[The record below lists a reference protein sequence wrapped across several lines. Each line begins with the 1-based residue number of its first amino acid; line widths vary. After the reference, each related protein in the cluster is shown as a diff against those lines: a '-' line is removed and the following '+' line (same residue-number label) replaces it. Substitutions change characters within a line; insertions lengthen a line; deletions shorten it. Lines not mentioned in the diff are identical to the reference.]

1 MSDIK
6 NFKHL
11 QLHFNMG
18 KPFLPFEQL
27 LSVLPAASKELLP
40 NVYHKLMTDPS
51 SKIID
56 YYPVDFETDLNGKK
70 QEWEALVLIPFIN
83 EMRLMD
89 AMNDCNDMLTDNERN
104 RNKHG
109 PMLQYDF
116 CAVDQGS
123 EPECFGQQMIGHVF
137 CKETRIDRSELLI
150 SEDKLVLGPCSGA
163 RKDVYFPGFPTMRH
177 LKHSVSPIYI
187 IQDLFVDIHSNQ
199 SFDKLF
205 SQGKLEMKRVK
216 VFHLPTRNES
226 MIIRIDEIPPEED
239 IESLGMHFMDKEIYV
254 GWPHLR
260 EAKVFAV
267 SNVKTKVEKT
277 GTEHFKEGNGNM
289 EFKQLSKHLKDQ

>member
-1 MSDIK
+1 MKIIFQFYREVLADQTNCYITALQWTLSYYYRGVCSWSWYYPHHYAPYMSDIK

-40 NVYHKLMTDPS
+40 TVYHKLMTDPS

-56 YYPVDFETDLNGKK
+56 YYPVNFETDLNGKK

-83 EMRLMD
+83 EIRLMD
-89 AMNDCNDMLTDNERN
+89 AMNDCNDLLTDSERN

-109 PMLQYDF
+109 PMLQYDY
-116 CAVDQGS
+116 CATDQGS

-150 SEDKLVLGPCSGA
+150 PEDKLVLGPCSGA

-177 LKHSVSPIYI
+177 LKHSV
-187 IQDLFVDIHSNQ
+187 
-199 SFDKLF
+199 
-205 SQGKLEMKRVK
+205 R
-216 VFHLPTRNES
+216 
-226 MIIRIDEIPPEED
+226 
-239 IESLGMHFMDKEIYV
+239 
-254 GWPHLR
+254 
-260 EAKVFAV
+260 
-267 SNVKTKVEKT
+267 
-277 GTEHFKEGNGNM
+277 
-289 EFKQLSKHLKDQ
+289 